1 MQRRPV
7 SQTLSK
13 VLDISNGTAQVVP
26 DLLKAFSILS
36 DTTVRRSSV
45 DREDLKQNW
54 KQKKRRHFS
63 RWSTTVLF
71 TSLLFTLKERLK
83 NIYKLK
89 NLTPSGLNQDFNQFQ
104 VMQFIVYLVSL
115 HLSHCIMA
123 EDLSWHHSLL
133 AKYLQYS
140 CKF

>member
-71 TSLLFTLKERLK
+71 TSLLFTLKGRLK
-83 NIYKLK
+83 NIHKLK

-104 VMQFIVYLVSL
+104 VMKFIVYLVSRFPSPFTL
-115 HLSHCIMA
+115 HNGQRSFMA
-123 EDLSWHHSLL
+123 SLITCQIFTVQL
-133 AKYLQYS
+133 
-140 CKF
+140 